1 MNTSVNKLFYLQ
13 INPLNRLQTSMKQ
26 ARLLFLTV
34 AFGWAAT
41 ANAQTDLK
49 KPIPMDPKVRYGK
62 LPNGMTYY
70 IRKNEEPKKRAE
82 LYLINKVGAIQEEDK
97 ENGLAHF
104 TEHMAF
110 NGTKNFPKNEL
121 VSYLQRAGV
130 KFGDDLNAFTGQDQ
144 TVYQLPVPTDSADIF
159 NKAFVVLEDWAHN
172 ITFEGAEI
180 DKERGVI
187 LEELRGGK
195 GAQQRMR
202 DKWLPILVGDSKYG
216 KRNIIGTEDILK
228 NFSHET
234 IRNFY
239 KTWYRPDL
247 QAIAAVGDFDIDQ
260 VEKMIKQRFGAIPKA
275 AKPRP
280 LGKFPVADFKGT
292 RVAIVTDPEQP
303 YMVAQIITKLP
314 KAEEKT
320 LGDSRE
326 SIKRNLFNQ
335 MLQARLQEQTQQANP
350 PFLYGGAGYGG
361 FIGDYDSFINI
372 AVAKDGNL
380 ERAVKAVLD
389 EGARVKKFGFTATE
403 LDRTKKQLLTAT
415 EKRFKERD
423 KTKSA
428 SYVNEYM
435 GNFLEESPIPGIEF
449 QFEFVQGQLDGITI
463 AEINALAN
471 KYLIADNRTVLVLA
485 SEKDKAKLPTEATIL
500 EWINT
505 AGKDVTAY
513 EDKVVNKPLI
523 ENLPAAGRTVST
535 KQIPEIG
542 VTELTLSNGVKV
554 VLKPTDFKNDE
565 ILIGARSQGGTSLY
579 DEKDYMSAGM
589 ADAVVE
595 ESGIG
600 EFNTPALKKYLTGK
614 VANVS
619 PFVGENEE
627 GFSGNCSP
635 KDLETALQL
644 VYGYFTK
651 PRKDDDI
658 IKGFLTSQ
666 RSAIQNRNAS
676 PSPEVVFQDSLSR
689 ILGNNNFRRQP
700 ISVERW
706 DMINPD
712 RAYQIYKERFADASD
727 FTFFFTGSFKVDEVK
742 PLLEKYLGALPS
754 QNKKE
759 NFRDLGIR
767 TPSGRLDKKVYKG
780 IEQKSQASLIFSG
793 DYVYNEDNN
802 WQLDA
807 LEEIL
812 NIKLIEVI
820 REKESGVYG
829 IGARASYSK
838 TPAPRYTLRIGYGT
852 GPERVEELATKTLA
866 VLEEIKKNGAT
877 QVDIDKFKAETRR
890 SMEVQMKENGF
901 WQNQLIGAYSIGEN
915 PVDILGWEK
924 QLNKV
929 TVESTKA
936 TANKYL
942 NDANFIKVVLLPEKK

>member
-1 MNTSVNKLFYLQ
+1 
-13 INPLNRLQTSMKQ
+13 MKQ

-34 AFGWAAT
+34 AFGWATA

-216 KRNIIGTEDILK
+216 KRNVIGTEDILK

-260 VEKMIKQRFGAIPKA
+260 VEKMIKERFGAIPKA
-275 AKPRP
+275 VKPRP

-303 YMVAQIITKLP
+303 YMMAQIITKLP

-350 PFLYGGAGYGG
+350 PFLFGGAGYGG

-471 KYLIADNRTVLVLA
+471 KYLVADNRTVLVLA

-500 EWINT
+500 EWING

-513 EDKVVNKPLI
+513 VDKVVNKPLI

-579 DEKDYMSAGM
+579 DEKDFMSAGM

-614 VANVS
+614 VANIS

-676 PSPEVVFQDSLSR
+676 PAPEVVFQDSLSR

-712 RAYQIYKERFADASD
+712 RAFQIYKERFADASD

-759 NFRDLGIR
+759 SFRDLGIR

-838 TPAPRYTLRIGYGT
+838 TPAPRYTVRIGYG
-852 GPERVEELATKTLA
+852 
-866 VLEEIKKNGAT
+866 
-877 QVDIDKFKAETRR
+877 
-890 SMEVQMKENGF
+890 
-901 WQNQLIGAYSIGEN
+901 
-915 PVDILGWEK
+915 
-924 QLNKV
+924 
-929 TVESTKA
+929 
-936 TANKYL
+936 
-942 NDANFIKVVLLPEKK
+942 

>member
-1 MNTSVNKLFYLQ
+1 
-13 INPLNRLQTSMKQ
+13 MKQ
-26 ARLLFLTV
+26 PKLLLLAV
-34 AFGWAAT
+34 VLVWVNAAF
-41 ANAQTDLK
+41 AQTDLK
-49 KPIPMDPKVRYGK
+49 KPIPFDSKVRYGK

-82 LYLINKVGAIQEEDK
+82 LYLVNKVGAIQEEDK

-121 VSYLQRAGV
+121 VSFLQRAGI

-172 ITFEGAEI
+172 LSMDGEEI

-247 QAIAAVGDFDIDQ
+247 QAIVAVGDFDIDQ
-260 VEKMIKQRFGAIPKA
+260 VEKTIKQRFGSIPKA
-275 AKPRP
+275 VKPKP
-280 LGKFPVADFKGT
+280 FGKFPIADFKGS
-292 RVAIVTDPEQP
+292 RVAIVTDPEFP
-303 YMVAQIITKLP
+303 YMMAQIITKLP

-320 LGDSRE
+320 LNDSRE
-326 SIKRNLFNQ
+326 SLKRNLFNQ
-335 MLQARLQEQTQQANP
+335 MLQARLQELTQQADP
-350 PFLYGGAGYGG
+350 PFLFGNASYSG
-361 FIGDYDSFINI
+361 FLGDYDSFFNI

-389 EGARVKKFGFTATE
+389 EGVRAKNFGFTETE
-403 LDRTKKQLLTAT
+403 LERAKAHLMTSV
-415 EKRFKERD
+415 EKRFKEKD
-423 KTKSA
+423 KTRSA

-435 GNFLEESPIPGIEF
+435 AHFLEENPTPGIEF
-449 QFEFVQGQLDGITI
+449 QYEFVKEQLGGIK
-463 AEINALAN
+463 INEVNTLAN
-471 KYLIADNRTVLVLA
+471 KYLTNDNRTVIVMS
-485 SEKDKAKLPTEATIL
+485 SEKDKAKLPNEATVL

-505 AGKDVTAY
+505 AGKGVTAY
-513 EDKVVNKPLI
+513 VDKVVNKPLV

-535 KQIPEIG
+535 KEIPEVG
-542 VTELTLSNGVKV
+542 VTELTFSNGVKV

-579 DEKDYMSAGM
+579 DDKDFMSAGLS
-589 ADAVVE
+589 DAVVE
-595 ESGIG
+595 ESGVG
-600 EFNTPALKKYLTGK
+600 EFSQSALKKYLSGK
-614 VANVS
+614 VVNVS
-619 PFVGENEE
+619 PFVGEIEE
-627 GFSGNCSP
+627 GFSGNASP
-635 KDLETALQL
+635 KDVETALQL
-644 VYGYFTK
+644 IYAYFTK
-651 PRKDDDI
+651 PRKDDDV
-658 IKGFLTSQ
+658 IKGFLNTQ
-666 RSAIQNRNAS
+666 RSAIQNMKAS
-676 PSPEVVFQDSLSR
+676 PSPEMVFQDSLNTV
-689 ILGNNNFRRQP
+689 LGNYNFRRLP

-706 DMINPD
+706 DMVNAD
-712 RAYQIYKERFADASD
+712 RAYAIYKERFANPAD
-727 FTFFFTGSFKVDEVK
+727 FTFFFTGSFKVEQLK
-742 PLLEKYLGALPS
+742 PLLEKYLGALPT
-754 QNKKE
+754 QNQKE
-759 NFRDLGIR
+759 SFRDLGIR
-767 TPSGRLDKKVYKG
+767 APKGKIDKKVYKG
-780 IEQKSQASLIFSG
+780 IEQKSQATFVFSG
-793 DYVYNEDNN
+793 DYDYNDDNN

-838 TPAPRYTLRIGYGT
+838 IPAPRYSLRIGYGT
-852 GPERVEELATKTLA
+852 GPDRVEELGVKTLA
-866 VLEEIKKNGAT
+866 VIDEIKKNGAT
-877 QVDIDKFKAETRR
+877 QADIDKFKAETRR
-890 SMEVQMKENGF
+890 ATEVQMKENGF
-901 WQNQLIGAYSIGEN
+901 WQNQLIDAYTKGEDPKN
-915 PVDILGWEK
+915 LLDWEK
-924 QLNKV
+924 QLDKI
-929 TVESTKA
+929 TVASTKA
-936 TANKYL
+936 AANKYL
-942 NDANFIKVVLLPEKK
+942 SADNFIKVVLLPEKK

>member
-41 ANAQTDLK
+41 ASAQTDLK

-275 AKPRP
+275 VKPRP

-303 YMVAQIITKLP
+303 YMLAQVITKLP

-866 VLEEIKKNGAT
+866 VLDEIKKNGAT